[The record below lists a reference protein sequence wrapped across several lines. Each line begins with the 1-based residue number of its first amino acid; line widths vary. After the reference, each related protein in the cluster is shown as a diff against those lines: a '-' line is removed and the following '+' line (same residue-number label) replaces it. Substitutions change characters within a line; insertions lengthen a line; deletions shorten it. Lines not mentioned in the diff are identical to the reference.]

1 MPLLSALKKG
11 TKIAGVCLALLL
23 CGPCFLC
30 LKLLGF
36 RWKKPNKCGWVEE
49 IPLPDPDPLPID
61 RIDIGQTKITPQAE
75 ACHLLSLPLELRQLI
90 FETALGL
97 RVLSLWLDADPAYDY
112 QRLLVRVKRDSVL
125 PVALLRT
132 CRQVYLEAL
141 PILHQRNTFRFDT
154 ESAPGIILGG
164 LGLYSLPNIR
174 SVEVEF
180 YDGAGDTRFTAAC
193 RLLEA
198 AGLESVTLLFVPP
211 PFLNDRDF
219 GMESGW
225 CRSLLRI
232 RGLRRLVLLCDYP
245 NPAGGVEQE
254 ADEFAFTRRKW
265 ILQDEEKVRKAMV
278 ELCALMIGP
287 EADARYSAF
296 LEAQK
301 LREQNQLQDTAASEL

>member
-1 MPLLSALKKG
+1 MPLLSALKKA
-11 TKIAGVCLALLL
+11 TKTAGGCLALLL

-49 IPLPDPDPLPID
+49 IPLPDPDPLPTD

-141 PILHQRNTFRFDT
+141 PILHQRNTFRLDT

-180 YDGAGDTRFTAAC
+180 YDGGGDTRFSAAC

-198 AGLESVTLLFVPP
+198 AGLESVTLLF
-211 PFLNDRDF
+211 
-219 GMESGW
+219 

-301 LREQNQLQDTAASEL
+301 LRELQ